1 MDNNILKNEITE
13 ELTQLLY
20 GKTSDD
26 WERGYDTAIR
36 ECIIKVGE
44 YFDKKEEWIP
54 CSERLPTEEEC
65 KQGNGLFFCIV
76 VKRNGYGVKEIVP
89 LLANLQGWFIDN
101 GEVVAWMPL
110 PSYKG
115 E

>member
-1 MDNNILKNEITE
+1 MLHGTQDSFGDGYNTAITE
-13 ELTQLLY
+13 C
-20 GKTSDD
+20 
-26 WERGYDTAIR
+26 IR
-36 ECIIKVGE
+36 KVNE
-44 YFDKKEEWIP
+44 YFDNKEQWIP

-65 KQGNGLFFCIV
+65 KAQGNGLFLCAV
-76 VKRNGYGVKEIVP
+76 LKRNGYGVREIVP

-110 PSYKG
+110 PSYRG